1 MVVKKLQ
8 WILDHGPFGLAYT
21 VIFIIQITHNPMKL
35 FNKLCCI
42 FPCIRLLS
50 ISNNKPNKERKTMS
64 LKQSVIDVLNQTK
77 TIQMAAVGTVYD
89 NMISTV
95 TALPDD
101 VPGDVT
107 ALQDQVAQL
116 TTQLS
121 SVQAAFDA
129 DEASLTAEKGNEAKL
144 QAKLDAIKAALDA

>member
-1 MVVKKLQ
+1 MV
-8 WILDHGPFGLAYT
+8 ILARC
-21 VIFIIQITHNPMKL
+21 IQSSLSHKITRNTMKL

-42 FPCIRLLS
+42 FPCIRLLF

-107 ALQDQVAQL
+107 ALQDQVNQL